1 MAHTTSPHRRGGRPP
16 RGVDRRQ
23 WNPRVSPAMSTAL
36 ANRATRSGVQA
47 ATYREIL
54 ISLAHSFSSDRMDQ
68 IAVPLTMAP
77 STGDDLVRLVR
88 QISPSDFALP
98 EKGLSVRLPI
108 KLDEPLAVEIE
119 GIAESLGVDVS
130 KYLRAIFRIAIGQD
144 AEVIGTQDK
153 LDFTAQDAQEE
164 VRLAS

>member
-1 MAHTTSPHRRGGRPP
+1 
-16 RGVDRRQ
+16 
-23 WNPRVSPAMSTAL
+23 
-36 ANRATRSGVQA
+36 
-47 ATYREIL
+47 
-54 ISLAHSFSSDRMDQ
+54 MDQ